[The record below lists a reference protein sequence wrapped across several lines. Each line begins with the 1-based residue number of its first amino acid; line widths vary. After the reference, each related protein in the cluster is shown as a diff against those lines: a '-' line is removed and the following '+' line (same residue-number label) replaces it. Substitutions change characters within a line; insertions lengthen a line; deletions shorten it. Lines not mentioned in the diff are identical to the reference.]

1 MAEMMAETV
10 FGEACKNLTRTII
23 TIMKRGI
30 TEKRKLKAQA
40 PAKDKSLFCRK
51 YFVVRKTLCE
61 KVTNVIL
68 RGFFLLIN
76 NLTRIDADRRR
87 YKFLQEKSFVIIRK
101 VFV

>member
-51 YFVVRKTLCE
+51 YFAVRKMLWE
-61 KVTNVIL
+61 KVMNVNL
-68 RGFFLLIN
+68 RGVLL
-76 NLTRIDADRRR
+76 
-87 YKFLQEKSFVIIRK
+87 FIRVK
-101 VFV
+101 N